1 MKKRNKNSRNLQRVS
16 KLESVVF
23 SDREQKCMVKY
34 SKEGIL
40 TVEDENGKKMPIK
53 NSKIVRTR
61 ERASSTAKGEKILT
75 YIDTTDIVSL
85 NVNNYVKSFDAIY
98 AVDTN
103 SQQINNIWYSK
114 GVVVKLHEFE
124 VNYEGVYKALI
135 EDFCYI
141 ESENLTQKPE
151 MEQAVWNKAITYIQ
165 KIEPAYKKLHW

>member
-1 MKKRNKNSRNLQRVS
+1 
-16 KLESVVF
+16 
-23 SDREQKCMVKY
+23 
-34 SKEGIL
+34 
-40 TVEDENGKKMPIK
+40 MPIK

-85 NVNNYVKSFDAIY
+85 NVNSYVKSFDAIY

-103 SQQINNIWYSK
+103 SQPINNIWYSK

-165 KIEPAYKKLHW
+165 KIEPAYKKLH

>member
-85 NVNNYVKSFDAIY
+85 NVNSYVKSFDAIY

-103 SQQINNIWYSK
+103 SQQINNI
-114 GVVVKLHEFE
+114 
-124 VNYEGVYKALI
+124 
-135 EDFCYI
+135 
-141 ESENLTQKPE
+141 
-151 MEQAVWNKAITYIQ
+151 
-165 KIEPAYKKLHW
+165 